1 MQPPPLPVNPVT
13 IARCPCGNLRAY
25 DACCGRFHRGDAPET
40 AQQLMRARYS
50 AYVLML
56 ESYLLATWHPST
68 RPPEFCLADSIG
80 TRWLGLDLK
89 SHHLGGEW
97 AQVEF
102 IARYRLGTGPAQQ
115 QNEIS
120 RFVREQGCWY
130 YLDGEFPP
138 ARTSHAMQRRG

>member
-1 MQPPPLPVNPVT
+1 MNPVT

-25 DACCGRFHRGDAPET
+25 DICCGRFHRGDAPDS

-56 ESYLLATWHPST
+56 EDYLLATWHPST

-89 SHHLGGEW
+89 SHHRAGAW

-102 IARYRLGTGPAQQ
+102 IARYRIGSGPAQQ

-120 RFVREQGCWY
+120 RFVLEDGCWY

-138 ARTSHAMQRRG
+138 VKLSFAKRLKG

>member
-1 MQPPPLPVNPVT
+1 MTPVT
-13 IARCPCGNLRAY
+13 PARCPCGNLRAY
-25 DACCGRFHRGDAPET
+25 EICCGRFHRGDVAET
-40 AQQLMRARYS
+40 AQQVMRARYS

-56 ESYLLATWHPST
+56 EDYLLATWHPAT

-89 SHHLGGEW
+89 SHHRGGDW

-102 IARYRLGTGPAQQ
+102 IARYRVGSGPAQQ

-120 RFVREQGCWY
+120 RFIHEDGCWY

-138 ARTSHAMQRRG
+138 AKSSYAKRLKG